1 MVDPNFEFLRSKF
14 HVSKEAFEILKSL
27 SSFKKI
33 KQGEIFVEQGS
44 KSSNIAFLSSGLMR
58 AYLVLESGKEI
69 TKNLFSNFSFV
80 GPFSSILKNEVSL
93 LTHEALTDSVL
104 YVINFK
110 GFIEQTKTN
119 IELSNLYNRIL
130 EHVFILY
137 EKKYLN
143 HMSLNATER
152 YEILKKQIPNI
163 DHTIPQYQI
172 ASYLNITAVQLSRIK
187 KDLQH

>member
-14 HVSKEAFEILKSL
+14 NVSKEAYEILKSL
-27 SSFKKI
+27 SSYKKI
-33 KQGEIFVEQGS
+33 KQGEIFVAQGS
-44 KSSNIAFLSSGLMR
+44 KSNNIAFLSSGLMR

-80 GPFSSILKNEVSL
+80 GPFSSVLKNEVSL
-93 LTHEALTDSVL
+93 LTHEALTDSSL

-130 EHVFILY
+130 EHIFIHY

-143 HMSLNATER
+143 HMALNATER
-152 YEILKKQIPNI
+152 YKVLKEQIPNI
-163 DHTIPQYQI
+163 DHIIPQYQI

-187 KDLQH
+187 KGLPH

>member
-44 KSSNIAFLSSGLMR
+44 KSNNIAFLSSGLMR

-69 TKNLFSNFSFV
+69 TKNLFSSFSFV

-93 LTHEALTDSVL
+93 LTHEALTD
-104 YVINFK
+104 
-110 GFIEQTKTN
+110 
-119 IELSNLYNRIL
+119 
-130 EHVFILY
+130 
-137 EKKYLN
+137 
-143 HMSLNATER
+143 
-152 YEILKKQIPNI
+152 
-163 DHTIPQYQI
+163 
-172 ASYLNITAVQLSRIK
+172 
-187 KDLQH
+187 